1 MSYDSAVAN
10 LYALGHELARTPSHK
25 FDLAH
30 MRVLL
35 AALDH
40 PEQRFP
46 SVLIAG
52 TNGKGSTAATLASIL
67 RAAGYRTALYTSPH
81 LIRLNERIRIDG
93 EEIGD
98 PEFAALHDRVEETAN
113 RLVAAGKLPW
123 HPSFF
128 EMLTAIAFEHFAQA
142 QVDIAVLE
150 VGMGGRLDATNVVEP
165 LISVI
170 TDISLDHQK
179 FLGNTIAEIAGEKAG
194 IIHPAGVV
202 VILPQHPAA
211 NDVIGKAALERS
223 ARAVSAVPYVPP
235 VSPGADQ
242 ASRGTPQ
249 LQGEDNHDPSRLAA
263 RADLFSREA
272 AQESSPGREPG
283 VLRAPEPSPR
293 GAKERADVT
302 VEAHGSRVH
311 DDPGATL
318 QAHKRPGQDY
328 AGATVEAHGFSRTN
342 QHSKGDGASAPVP
355 HTSYPLEVMGE
366 EILVESPLIGRHQ
379 YRNIALA
386 IAAAVELN
394 SSRVGTKLRPVQGER
409 SSPALFHISPSAIAT
424 GVRNTRWPGRFQIIP
439 AQNSWP
445 EFVLDVAHNPA
456 GAWALRAALSQ
467 NYPERA
473 LTFIF
478 GAMRDKAI
486 AEIAEILFPLAA
498 HILATRAENPR
509 SATPDEIREA
519 ASRTGAEVLTAP
531 DVPAALAQARSLAGS
546 QGLVVITG
554 SIYIVGEAMRELGL
568 RA

>member
-25 FDLAH
+25 FDLDH

-35 AALDH
+35 AALGH
-40 PEQRFP
+40 PERRFP

-81 LIRLNERIRIDG
+81 LVRLNERIRING
-93 EEIGD
+93 EEIEDLG
-98 PEFAALHDRVEETAN
+98 FAALHHRVEQTAN
-113 RLVAAGKLPW
+113 RLVAAGQLPW

-142 QVDIAVLE
+142 KVDIAVLE

-179 FLGNTIAEIAGEKAG
+179 FLGNTIAEIAREKVG
-194 IIHPAGVV
+194 IIHPGGVV
-202 VILPQHPAA
+202 VTLPQHPAA
-211 NDVIGKAALERS
+211 NDVIGKAVLECG
-223 ARAVSAVPYVPP
+223 AHAVSAVPYVPP
-235 VSPGADQ
+235 VSPA
-242 ASRGTPQ
+242 
-249 LQGEDNHDPSRLAA
+249 
-263 RADLFSREA
+263 ADL
-272 AQESSPGREPG
+272 
-283 VLRAPEPSPR
+283 
-293 GAKERADVT
+293 
-302 VEAHGSRVH
+302 
-311 DDPGATL
+311 
-318 QAHKRPGQDY
+318 
-328 AGATVEAHGFSRTN
+328 
-342 QHSKGDGASAPVP
+342 ASEG
-355 HTSYPLEVMGE
+355 SYPLEVMGKQ
-366 EILVESPLIGRHQ
+366 ILVESPLIGRHQ

-386 IAAAVELN
+386 IATAVELN
-394 SSRVGTKLRPVQGER
+394 TAHVGTGLRPVQGER
-409 SSPALFHISPSAIAT
+409 SSPDAHVGTAALGCPGERSSPKLSHISPSAIAA
-424 GVRNTRWPGRFQIIP
+424 GIRNTRWPGRFQIIP

-445 EFVLDVAHNPA
+445 ECVLDVAHNPA
-456 GAWALRAALSQ
+456 GAWALRSALSQ
-467 NYPERA
+467 RYSERP
-473 LTFIF
+473 LTFVF

-498 HILATRAENPR
+498 HIVATRADNPR
-509 SATPDEIREA
+509 SATPEEICDA
-519 ASRTGAEVLTAP
+519 AARTGAQVLTAP
-531 DVPAALAQARSLAGS
+531 NVPAALVQARSLAAS